1 MALLVCRT
9 VRTLRS
15 APALLPVALIALS
28 FLFVPG
34 IRAQAEEP
42 ANFAEISREIPALTA
57 SVKMDEAEALAQRYV
72 AAAGAKAGEDSLE
85 YAAALTWLGWVYK
98 QQQRYAD
105 AEPCSSRRLQFEKR
119 PMGLIIPSLRQA

>member
-42 ANFAEISREIPALTA
+42 ANFAEISREIPALAA

-98 QQQRYAD
+98 QQ
-105 AEPCSSRRLQFEKR
+105 
-119 PMGLIIPSLRQA
+119 